1 MEIQEVEVFIAAD
14 GSVRLQV
21 RGVQGGGCLS
31 LTEGLESLLGGEIV
45 RRELTPEADADD
57 QPARWQVNDTQQ
69 IGGLWQQ

>member
-1 MEIQEVEVFIAAD
+1 MEIQEVDVFIAAD

-31 LTEGLESLLGGEIV
+31 LTEGLEALLGGEIIS
-45 RRELTPEADADD
+45 RELTPEADADG
-57 QPARWQVNDTQQ
+57 QAARWQVNDTQQ